1 MQAVIIAG
9 GKGTRMLKNFPNTP
23 KLLISLKGKPFLD
36 HIIEHLKTNE
46 FQSIIICTG
55 YLANKIKDY
64 VERKDY
70 GVLIKLTQEKK
81 PLGTGGILNLVK
93 DIIEEDFFLLFGD
106 VYSEINLKKM
116 LAFHKKKKAVVTA
129 AIHPSEHPKDSNLVK
144 FNSDARITK
153 ILKKPHT
160 QIPTNPYNLAAVY
173 LVSKNIK
180 KYLLAKTP
188 YDFEHNLLTKLLDE
202 NVPIYGYN
210 TRELTM
216 DLGTPKRLS
225 ELEKLLRK

>member
-1 MQAVIIAG
+1 MQAVILAG
-9 GKGTRMLKNFPNTP
+9 GKGTRMLKKFPNTP

-36 HIIEHLKTNE
+36 YLVNHLKTSG
-46 FQSIIICTG
+46 FQNIVICTG
-55 YLANKIKDY
+55 FLGNKIEEY
-64 VERKDY
+64 VEKKDY
-70 GVLIKLTQEKK
+70 GVTIKLTQEKK
-81 PLGTGGILNLVK
+81 PLGTGGALNLVK
-93 DIIEEDFFLLFGD
+93 DVIDEDFFLLFGD

-116 LAFHKKKKAVVTA
+116 FAFHKKKKAVVTA
-129 AIHPSEHPKDSNLVK
+129 AIHSSEHPKDSNLVK

-173 LVSKNIK
+173 LVNKNIK
-180 KYLLAKTP
+180 KYLLAKIP

-210 TRELTM
+210 TEELTM
-216 DLGTPKRLS
+216 DFGTPKRLK